1 MRRLL
6 PFALLGSVSLACAT
20 AKPPLEQRTSSIAS
34 LRAAERVGAEEV
46 PNASLYLQLAR
57 EQSTRAEVL
66 MQSGKHREAQALFER
81 AEADAELALAL
92 SQEEPLREDAERLRQ
107 QLRALGRP

>member
-6 PFALLGSVSLACAT
+6 PFAVFGAVSIACAT
-20 AKPPLEQRTSSIAS
+20 AKPLEERTSSIAS
-34 LRAAERVGAEEV
+34 LRAAERVGADEV

-57 EQSTRAEVL
+57 EQSARAEVL
-66 MQSGKHREAQALFER
+66 MQSGKHREAQRLFQR

-92 SQEEPLREDAERLRQ
+92 AQEEPLRQDAQRLRE
-107 QLRALGRP
+107 QLRALGHP